1 MKTGE
6 GWIPPSLP
14 PVRVNQGGLNVEGHL
29 FVTVEITIEK
39 LSSLEL
45 ISNVVIIFYHSC
57 KVLGSLELLARFWHL
72 KIYFSFPHPLHH
84 GGTKPDYLITETIVL
99 AKSLNALMTT

>member
-1 MKTGE
+1 MLMKTGE

-45 ISNVVIIFYHSC
+45 ISNEVIIFYHSC
-57 KVLGSLELLARFWHL
+57 KVLGSFGAFS
-72 KIYFSFPHPLHH
+72 KILTFKKYIFHS
-84 GGTKPDYLITETIVL
+84 LIPCTMEEPSLTI
-99 AKSLNALMTT
+99 

>member
-1 MKTGE
+1 MLMKTGK

-45 ISNVVIIFYHSC
+45 ISNVVIIIITTFEINSRLESFSIFFIIPVRC
-57 KVLGSLELLARFWHL
+57 WVVLELLARF
-72 KIYFSFPHPLHH
+72 
-84 GGTKPDYLITETIVL
+84 
-99 AKSLNALMTT
+99 

>member
-1 MKTGE
+1 MLMKTGE

-14 PVRVNQGGLNVEGHL
+14 PVRVNQGGLNVEGNL

-45 ISNVVIIFYHSC
+45 ISNVVIIF
-57 KVLGSLELLARFWHL
+57 
-72 KIYFSFPHPLHH
+72 
-84 GGTKPDYLITETIVL
+84 
-99 AKSLNALMTT
+99 

>member
-45 ISNVVIIFYHSC
+45 ISNVVIIFYYSC
-57 KVLGSLELLARFWHL
+57 KVLGSFGAFG
-72 KIYFSFPHPLHH
+72 KILTFKKYIFHS
-84 GGTKPDYLITETIVL
+84 LIPCTMEEPSLTI
-99 AKSLNALMTT
+99 